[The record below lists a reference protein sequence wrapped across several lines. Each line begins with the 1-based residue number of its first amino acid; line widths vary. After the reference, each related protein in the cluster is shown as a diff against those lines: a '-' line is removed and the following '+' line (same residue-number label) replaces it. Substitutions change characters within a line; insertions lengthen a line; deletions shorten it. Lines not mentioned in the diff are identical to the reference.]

1 MADQELIDYLSTLSA
16 SMKSNGCITA
26 QISDDTVNIILTELI
41 NNKNEIEHLRN
52 CVMSEDQVKKIM
64 QDTCHQMLKDQKR
77 IFEINGAL
85 EAMQELEVKCN
96 DGATLQ
102 EIFRLVTHYRT
113 LIAENL

>member
-1 MADQELIDYLSTLSA
+1 MTGQELIDYLSTLSA
-16 SMKSNGCITA
+16 SMDSVQGTI
-26 QISDDTVNIILTELI
+26 ISKDTVNLVLTELI

-52 CVMSEDQVKKIM
+52 YVMSEDQVKQIM
-64 QDTCHQMLKDQKR
+64 KDTCHQMMEEQKR

-96 DGATLQ
+96 DAATLH
-102 EIFRLVTHYRT
+102 EIFKLVTHYRT

>member
-1 MADQELIDYLSTLSA
+1 MTGQELIDYLSNLSA

-26 QISDDTVNIILTELI
+26 HISDDTVNLILTELI

-52 CVMSEDQVKKIM
+52 CVMSEDQVKEIM
-64 QDTCHQMLKDQKR
+64 KDSCRQMMEEQKR

-96 DGATLQ
+96 DAATLH
-102 EIFRLVTHYRT
+102 EIFKLVTHYRT

>member
-1 MADQELIDYLSTLSA
+1 MTGQELIDYLSTLSA

-26 QISDDTVNIILTELI
+26 HISGDMINLLLTELI

-52 CVMSEDQVKKIM
+52 YVMSEDQVKEIM
-64 QDTCHQMLKDQKR
+64 KDSCRQMMEEQKR

-96 DGATLQ
+96 DAATLH
-102 EIFRLVTHYRT
+102 EIFKLVTHYRT

>member
-1 MADQELIDYLSTLSA
+1 MTGQELIDYLSTLSA

-26 QISDDTVNIILTELI
+26 QISDDTVNLILTELL

-52 CVMSEDQVKKIM
+52 CVMSEDQVKEIM
-64 QDTCHQMLKDQKR
+64 KDSCHQMMKEQKR

-85 EAMQELEVKCN
+85 EAMKELEVKCN
-96 DGATLQ
+96 DAATLH